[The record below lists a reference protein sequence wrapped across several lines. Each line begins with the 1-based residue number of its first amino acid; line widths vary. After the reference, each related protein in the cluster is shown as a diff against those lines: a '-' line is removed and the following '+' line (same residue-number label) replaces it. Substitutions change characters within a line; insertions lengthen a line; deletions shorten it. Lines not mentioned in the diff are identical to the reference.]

1 MQSVLFISHILC
13 SSVFNLL
20 PPFYYFIFTL
30 LYFSF
35 VTLLSFCFL
44 TFWFYIFY
52 LVWLELLIIYFN
64 FSSSLM
70 ASLFISCLIFIF
82 LIIIFPLTFLFCSLS
97 TLFFS
102 ICIHINIPS
111 IAHQSLILLLFFV
124 YFFFI
129 FFRFFFFYNFSPV
142 PDEIF

>member
-44 TFWFYIFY
+44 TLWFYIFY

-97 TLFFS
+97 TLFYL
-102 ICIHINIPS
+102 HP
-111 IAHQSLILLLFFV
+111 HQYPFNCSSVFNPFALF
-124 YFFFI
+124 YFFHLFKKI
-129 FFRFFFFYNFSPV
+129 FFNNFSPI